1 MANDSLSGVVLT
13 AFLAR
18 YISSLTDRYWSY
30 RIVFVPETIG
40 AIAYCAANE
49 KFLKDVDLGLVITTV
64 GGPGQYSYKQT
75 KEQGHWLNG
84 TVEKVLKKANVTYK
98 VFPFDA
104 DGSDERQYSSP
115 GFSINCVTISKDKY
129 YDYPQYHTSLDN
141 LDFVKPSQIKQTL
154 DIYKMLIDD
163 LKKIIYKRSNPF
175 VVANVIEI

>member
-18 YISSLTDRYWSY
+18 YISNLTDRYWSY

-75 KEQGHWLNG
+75 KQQGHWLERHRRKG
-84 TVEKVLKKANVTYK
+84 IKKRLMLPIRFSHLTRMAVTNANTHLV
-98 VFPFDA
+98 
-104 DGSDERQYSSP
+104 
-115 GFSINCVTISKDKY
+115 
-129 YDYPQYHTSLDN
+129 
-141 LDFVKPSQIKQTL
+141 
-154 DIYKMLIDD
+154 
-163 LKKIIYKRSNPF
+163 
-175 VVANVIEI
+175 